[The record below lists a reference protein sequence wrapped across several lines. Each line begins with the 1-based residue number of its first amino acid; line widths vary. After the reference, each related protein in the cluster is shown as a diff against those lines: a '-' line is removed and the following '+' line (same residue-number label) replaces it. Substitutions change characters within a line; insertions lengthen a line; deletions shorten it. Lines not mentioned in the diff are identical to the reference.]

1 MEKKLLLCFISISP
15 SQCSTVPV
23 PLTASCHQGKSRIRI
38 YTEYCLRQVRPGRGG
53 IKLSAAKEQLEKLAT
68 CHELPRIILEQR
80 RLAGALA
87 KTVAPLLAVCRQHPK
102 VGLRFLDSYR
112 YRTFRKNQYQSFFA
126 ITVQRYL
133 S

>member
-1 MEKKLLLCFISISP
+1 VSSSICLTKL
-15 SQCSTVPV
+15 
-23 PLTASCHQGKSRIRI
+23 
-38 YTEYCLRQVRPGRGG
+38 LRQVRPGRGG

-102 VGLRFLDSYR
+102 VGLRFLDSYISKESVSVL
-112 YRTFRKNQYQSFFA
+112 F
-126 ITVQRYL
+126 L

>member
-1 MEKKLLLCFISISP
+1 
-15 SQCSTVPV
+15 
-23 PLTASCHQGKSRIRI
+23 
-38 YTEYCLRQVRPGRGG
+38 VRPGRGG

-102 VGLRFLDSYR
+102 VV
-112 YRTFRKNQYQSFFA
+112 TFQKNQYQYFFCHNS
-126 ITVQRYL
+126 V
-133 S
+133 

>member
-1 MEKKLLLCFISISP
+1 
-15 SQCSTVPV
+15 
-23 PLTASCHQGKSRIRI
+23 
-38 YTEYCLRQVRPGRGG
+38 VRPGRGG
-53 IKLSAAKEQLEKLAT
+53 IKLSAAKEQLEKLAS

-102 VGLRFLDSYR
+102 VGLRFCSAADPDPYVFGPSG
-112 YRTFRKNQYQSFFA
+112 SG
-126 ITVQRYL
+126 

>member
-1 MEKKLLLCFISISP
+1 M
-15 SQCSTVPV
+15 
-23 PLTASCHQGKSRIRI
+23 
-38 YTEYCLRQVRPGRGG
+38 RPGRGG

-102 VGLRFLDSYR
+102 VGL
-112 YRTFRKNQYQSFFA
+112 FFWIILYSEIISISPLLA
-126 ITVQRYL
+126 IIDNCLNTCRC
-133 S
+133 

>member
-1 MEKKLLLCFISISP
+1 M
-15 SQCSTVPV
+15 
-23 PLTASCHQGKSRIRI
+23 
-38 YTEYCLRQVRPGRGG
+38 RPGRGG

-102 VGLRFLDSYR
+102 VGLPFSAVLRIRIPMILDLLDPDLYPVFRVAAPDPDPLSSSKNSKKNLGSYCFV
-112 YRTFRKNQYQSFFA
+112 T
-126 ITVQRYL
+126 
-133 S
+133 